1 MTLGAQLVLPLLLA
15 VWSAQASPSLYTS
28 YQNQRFAME
37 PQDQTAVVGARVT
50 LPCRVINKQGT
61 LQWTKDDFGLGT
73 SRDLSGFERYAM
85 VGSDEEGDY
94 SLDIYP
100 VMLDDDAKYQ
110 CQVSPGPEGQPAI
123 RSTFAGLTVLV
134 PPEAPKITQ
143 GDVIYATEDRRV
155 EIECVS
161 IGGKPAAEITWID
174 GLGNVLTDN
183 IEYTVI
189 PLPDLRRYT
198 AKSLLRLTPKKEHH
212 NTNFT
217 CQAQNTA
224 DRTYRSAKIRVEV
237 KYAPKVKV
245 NVIGSGSGS
254 AINAAAVAGSTV
266 GAVQRIVEHAQVRLE
281 CRADANPSDVRYRWY
296 INDEPII
303 GGQKTEM
310 VIRNVTRKFHDAIVK
325 CEVQNSVGKSED
337 SETLDISYAPS
348 FKQRPQSM
356 EADVGSIVSLNCEV
370 DSNPQPEIVWI
381 QHPSDRVVGTSS
393 NLTFSVSNE
402 TAGRYY
408 CKANVPGYAEI
419 SADAYVYLKG
429 SPSISSPRS
438 QYGLIGDTAR
448 IECFASS
455 VPRARHVSWTFNGHE
470 ISSESGHDYSIL
482 VDAMPGGV
490 KSTLIIRDSQT
501 HHYGKY
507 NCTVVNDYGNDV
519 AEIQLQPKNMA
530 FRCPMSD
537 VRASLLGLSVP
548 PCSMTNA
555 CPLVYTCLAAES
567 VSLLT
572 TIVVGISAVAALMLL
587 TFIMIIYFKCKKRT
601 KLPPADVISEHQ
613 ITKNGGVSC
622 KMEPGDRTSNY
633 SDLKV
638 DISGGYVPYG
648 DYSTHYSPPPQYL
661 TSCST
666 KSNGSSTILQNNHQN
681 QLQLQQQQQHHHHQ
695 QQQQQQQHHQQQQ
708 QQQQSVVQSVPMTF
722 LTNSSGGSLTGSI
735 IGAREIRQE
744 NGLPSL
750 QSTTASVVS
759 SSPNG
764 SCSNQSTATTTH
776 VVVPSSMALSVDPRY
791 SAIYGNPYLRTS
803 NSSLLPPPTAV

>member
-1 MTLGAQLVLPLLLA
+1 MLHTMQLLLLA
-15 VWSAQASPSLYTS
+15 TIVGMVRSSPYTS

-100 VMLDDDAKYQ
+100 VMLDDDARYQ

-143 GDVIYATEDRRV
+143 GDVIYATEDRKV

-161 IGGKPAAEITWID
+161 VGGKPAAEITWID

-189 PLPDLRRYT
+189 PLPDQRRFT
-198 AKSLLRLTPKKEHH
+198 AKSVLRLTPKKEHH
-212 NTNFT
+212 NTNFS

-245 NVIGSGSGS
+245 NVMGSLPGGAGGSVGGAGGS
-254 AINAAAVAGSTV
+254 VHMSTGS
-266 GAVQRIVEHAQVRLE
+266 RIVEHSQVRLE
-281 CRADANPSDVRYRWY
+281 CRADANPSDVRYRWF

-348 FKQRPQSM
+348 FRQRPQSM
-356 EADVGSIVSLNCEV
+356 EADVGSVVSLTCEV

-381 QHPSDRVVGTSS
+381 QHPSDRVVGTST

-429 SPSISSPRS
+429 SPAIGSQRT
-438 QYGLIGDTAR
+438 QYGLVGDTAR

-455 VPRARHVSWTFNGHE
+455 VPRARHVSWTFNGQE

-482 VDAMPGGV
+482 VDAVPGGV
-490 KSTLIIRDSQT
+490 KSTLIIRDSQAY
-501 HHYGKY
+501 HYGKY

-519 AEIQLQPKNMA
+519 AEIQLQAKK
-530 FRCPMSD
+530 
-537 VRASLLGLSVP
+537 
-548 PCSMTNA
+548 
-555 CPLVYTCLAAES
+555 S
-567 VSLLT
+567 VSLLM
-572 TIVVGISAVAALMLL
+572 TIVGGISVVAFLL
-587 TFIMIIYFKCKKRT
+587 VLTILVVVYIKCKKRT

-622 KMEPGDRTSNY
+622 KLEPGDRTSNY

-661 TSCST
+661 TTCST

-681 QLQLQQQQQHHHHQ
+681 QLQLQQQQQQSHHQ
-695 QQQQQQQHHQQQQ
+695 HHPQTTTL
-708 QQQQSVVQSVPMTF
+708 PMTF

-735 IGAREIRQE
+735 IGSREIRQD

-764 SCSNQSTATTTH
+764 SCSNQSTTAATTTTTH

-791 SAIYGNPYLRTS
+791 SAIYGNPYLRSS

>member
-1 MTLGAQLVLPLLLA
+1 MTSKRKAPLLLSLLLWLA
-15 VWSAQASPSLYTS
+15 CQVGVSTPTPTLYTN

-143 GDVIYATEDRRV
+143 GDVIHTTEDRKV
-155 EIECVS
+155 EIECISV
-161 IGGKPAAEITWID
+161 GGKPAAEITWID

-189 PLPDLRRYT
+189 PMPDLRRYT

-245 NVIGSGSGS
+245 NVIGTTAHGGAMTASG
-254 AINAAAVAGSTV
+254 AG
-266 GAVQRIVEHAQVRLE
+266 GGNVQRIVEHALVRLE
-281 CRADANPSDVRYRWY
+281 CRADANPADVRYRWY

-348 FKQRPQSM
+348 FKQRPQSL
-356 EADVGSIVSLNCEV
+356 EADVGSIVSLSCEV

-429 SPSISSPRS
+429 SPNIGSQRL

-448 IECFASS
+448 IECFANS
-455 VPRARHVSWTFNGHE
+455 VPRARHVSWTFNGQE

-482 VDAMPGGV
+482 VDAVPGGV
-490 KSTLIIRDSQT
+490 KSTLIIRDSQSY
-501 HHYGKY
+501 HYGKY

-519 AEIQLQPKNMA
+519 AEIELQSKKTISL
-530 FRCPMSD
+530 MSM
-537 VRASLLGLSVP
+537 VALSAAVCFVLLL
-548 PCSMTNA
+548 
-555 CPLVYTCLAAES
+555 
-567 VSLLT
+567 
-572 TIVVGISAVAALMLL
+572 
-587 TFIMIIYFKCKKRT
+587 IIIIHFYIKCKKRT

-622 KMEPGDRTSNY
+622 KLEPGDRTSNY

-681 QLQLQQQQQHHHHQ
+681 QLQLQQQQQQ
-695 QQQQQQQHHQQQQ
+695 QQQQHQQHHQQQQ
-708 QQQQSVVQSVPMTF
+708 QTVVQSVPMTF
-722 LTNSSGGSLTGSI
+722 LTSSGGGSLTGSI

-791 SAIYGNPYLRTS
+791 SAIYGNPYLRSS

>member
-1 MTLGAQLVLPLLLA
+1 MRGEVLSMPYLLLLA
-15 VWSAQASPSLYTS
+15 TLFGLARTSPYTS

-100 VMLDDDAKYQ
+100 VMLDDDARYQ

-134 PPEAPKITQ
+134 PPESPKITQ
-143 GDVIYATEDRRV
+143 GDVIYATEDRKV
-155 EIECVS
+155 EIECISV
-161 IGGKPAAEITWID
+161 GGKPAAEITWID

-183 IEYTVI
+183 IEYSVI

-198 AKSLLRLTPKKEHH
+198 AKSVLRLTPKKEHH

-224 DRTYRSAKIRVEV
+224 DRTYRSARIRVEV

-245 NVIGSGSGS
+245 NVMGTLPNGANTAGNGLVGGSPTSPSGS
-254 AINAAAVAGSTV
+254 
-266 GAVQRIVEHAQVRLE
+266 RIVEHSQVRLE
-281 CRADANPSDVRYRWY
+281 CRADANPSDVRYRWF

-348 FKQRPQSM
+348 FRQRPQSL
-356 EADVGSIVSLNCEV
+356 EADIGSVVSLSCEV

-381 QHPSDRVVGTSS
+381 QHPSDRVVGTST

-429 SPSISSPRS
+429 SPAISSQRS
-438 QYGLIGDTAR
+438 QYGLVGDTAR

-455 VPRARHVSWTFNGHE
+455 VPRARHVSWTFNGQE

-482 VDAMPGGV
+482 VDAVPGGV
-490 KSTLIIRDSQT
+490 KSTLIIRDSQAY
-501 HHYGKY
+501 HYGKY

-519 AEIQLQPKNMA
+519 AEIQLQAKK
-530 FRCPMSD
+530 
-537 VRASLLGLSVP
+537 
-548 PCSMTNA
+548 
-555 CPLVYTCLAAES
+555 S
-567 VSLLT
+567 VSLLM
-572 TIVVGISAVAALMLL
+572 TIVGGISVVAFLL
-587 TFIMIIYFKCKKRT
+587 VLTILIVVYIKCRRST
-601 KLPPADVISEHQ
+601 KLPQADVISEHQ

-622 KMEPGDRTSNY
+622 KLEPGDRTSNY

-661 TSCST
+661 TTCST

-681 QLQLQQQQQHHHHQ
+681 QLQLQQQQQSSHQQSQHQHHHQ
-695 QQQQQQQHHQQQQ
+695 TSNTQTL
-708 QQQQSVVQSVPMTF
+708 PMTF

-735 IGAREIRQE
+735 IGSREIRQD

-764 SCSNQSTATTTH
+764 SCSNQSTTTATTTH

-791 SAIYGNPYLRTS
+791 SAIYGNPYLRSS

>member
-1 MTLGAQLVLPLLLA
+1 MPCLLLLLLLA
-15 VWSAQASPSLYTS
+15 TLIGLARTSPYTS

-94 SLDIYP
+94 SLEIYP
-100 VMLDDDAKYQ
+100 VMLDDDARYQ

-143 GDVIYATEDRRV
+143 GDVIYATEDRKV
-155 EIECVS
+155 EIECISV
-161 IGGKPAAEITWID
+161 GGKPAAEITWID

-183 IEYTVI
+183 IEYSVI

-198 AKSLLRLTPKKEHH
+198 AKSVLRLTPKKEHH

-224 DRTYRSAKIRVEV
+224 DRTYRSARIRVEV

-245 NVIGSGSGS
+245 NVMGTLPGGANTATIGLGIGSPAPLGAASG
-254 AINAAAVAGSTV
+254 A
-266 GAVQRIVEHAQVRLE
+266 RIVEHSQVRLE
-281 CRADANPSDVRYRWY
+281 CRADANPSDVRYRWF

-325 CEVQNSVGKSED
+325 CEVQNAVGKSED

-348 FKQRPQSM
+348 FRQRPQSL
-356 EADVGSIVSLNCEV
+356 EADIGSVVSLSCEV

-381 QHPSDRVVGTSS
+381 QHPSDRVVGTST

-429 SPSISSPRS
+429 SPAISSQRS
-438 QYGLIGDTAR
+438 QYGLVGDTAR

-455 VPRARHVSWTFNGHE
+455 VPRARHVSWTFNGQE

-482 VDAMPGGV
+482 VDAVPGGV
-490 KSTLIIRDSQT
+490 KSTLIIRDSQAY
-501 HHYGKY
+501 HYGKY

-519 AEIQLQPKNMA
+519 AEIQLQAKK
-530 FRCPMSD
+530 
-537 VRASLLGLSVP
+537 
-548 PCSMTNA
+548 
-555 CPLVYTCLAAES
+555 S
-567 VSLLT
+567 VSLLM
-572 TIVVGISAVAALMLL
+572 TIVGGISVVAFLL
-587 TFIMIIYFKCKKRT
+587 VLTILIVVYIKCRRST
-601 KLPPADVISEHQ
+601 KLPQADVISEHQ

-622 KMEPGDRTSNY
+622 KLEPGDRTSNY

-661 TSCST
+661 TTCST

-681 QLQLQQQQQHHHHQ
+681 QLQLQQQQQQQGGHQGQHQHHHQ
-695 QQQQQQQHHQQQQ
+695 PPSTQTL
-708 QQQQSVVQSVPMTF
+708 PMTF

-735 IGAREIRQE
+735 IGSREIRQD

-764 SCSNQSTATTTH
+764 SCSNQSTTTATATTH

-791 SAIYGNPYLRTS
+791 SAIYGNPYLRSS

>member
-1 MTLGAQLVLPLLLA
+1 MFTIRREPVSLPWLLL
-15 VWSAQASPSLYTS
+15 VSALFGLARTSPYTS

-100 VMLDDDAKYQ
+100 VMLDDDARYQ

-134 PPEAPKITQ
+134 PPESPKITQ
-143 GDVIYATEDRRV
+143 GDVIYATEDRKV
-155 EIECVS
+155 EIECISV
-161 IGGKPAAEITWID
+161 GGKPAAEITWID

-183 IEYTVI
+183 IEYSVI

-198 AKSLLRLTPKKEHH
+198 AKSVLRLTPKKEHH

-224 DRTYRSAKIRVEV
+224 DRTYRSARIRVEV

-245 NVIGSGSGS
+245 NVMGTLPG
-254 AINAAAVAGSTV
+254 AANTAGLGGGNPSSL
-266 GAVQRIVEHAQVRLE
+266 GASSRIVEHSQVRLE
-281 CRADANPSDVRYRWY
+281 CRADANPSDVRYRWF

-348 FKQRPQSM
+348 FRQRPQSM
-356 EADVGSIVSLNCEV
+356 EADIGSVVSLSCEV

-381 QHPSDRVVGTSS
+381 QHPSDRVVGTST

-429 SPSISSPRS
+429 SPAISSQRS
-438 QYGLIGDTAR
+438 QYGLVGDTAR

-455 VPRARHVSWTFNGHE
+455 VPRARHVSWTFNGQE

-482 VDAMPGGV
+482 VDAVPGGV
-490 KSTLIIRDSQT
+490 KSTLIIRDSQAY
-501 HHYGKY
+501 HYGKY

-519 AEIQLQPKNMA
+519 AEIQLQAKK
-530 FRCPMSD
+530 
-537 VRASLLGLSVP
+537 
-548 PCSMTNA
+548 
-555 CPLVYTCLAAES
+555 S
-567 VSLLT
+567 VSLLM
-572 TIVVGISAVAALMLL
+572 TIVGGISVVAFLL
-587 TFIMIIYFKCKKRT
+587 VLTILIVVYIKCRRST
-601 KLPPADVISEHQ
+601 KLPQADVISEHQ

-622 KMEPGDRTSNY
+622 KLEPGDRTSNY

-661 TSCST
+661 TTCST

-681 QLQLQQQQQHHHHQ
+681 QLQLQQQQQGQHQHHHNQ
-695 QQQQQQQHHQQQQ
+695 PPNT
-708 QQQQSVVQSVPMTF
+708 QSLPMTF

-735 IGAREIRQE
+735 IGSREIRQD

-764 SCSNQSTATTTH
+764 SCSNQSTTTATTTH

-791 SAIYGNPYLRTS
+791 SAIYGNPYLRSS

>member
-1 MTLGAQLVLPLLLA
+1 MFTIPGAPVSMQWLLLTTLLGL
-15 VWSAQASPSLYTS
+15 VSTSPYTS

-100 VMLDDDAKYQ
+100 VMLDDDARYQ

-134 PPEAPKITQ
+134 PPESPKITQ
-143 GDVIYATEDRRV
+143 GDVIYATEDRKV

-161 IGGKPAAEITWID
+161 VGGKPAAEITWID

-183 IEYTVI
+183 IEYSVI

-198 AKSLLRLTPKKEHH
+198 AKSVLRLTPKKEHH

-224 DRTYRSAKIRVEV
+224 DRTYRSARIRVEV

-245 NVIGSGSGS
+245 NVMGSLPGAANTPASAGLGSPS
-254 AINAAAVAGSTV
+254 PL
-266 GAVQRIVEHAQVRLE
+266 GASSRIVEHSQVRLE
-281 CRADANPSDVRYRWY
+281 CRADANPSDVRYRWF

-348 FKQRPQSM
+348 FRQRPQSM
-356 EADVGSIVSLNCEV
+356 EADIGSVVSLSCEV

-381 QHPSDRVVGTSS
+381 QHPSDRVVGTST

-429 SPSISSPRS
+429 SPAISSQRS
-438 QYGLIGDTAR
+438 QYGLVGDTAR

-455 VPRARHVSWTFNGHE
+455 VPRARHVSWTFNGQE

-482 VDAMPGGV
+482 VDAVPGGV
-490 KSTLIIRDSQT
+490 KSTLIIRDSQAY
-501 HHYGKY
+501 HYGKY

-519 AEIQLQPKNMA
+519 AEIQLQAKK
-530 FRCPMSD
+530 
-537 VRASLLGLSVP
+537 
-548 PCSMTNA
+548 
-555 CPLVYTCLAAES
+555 S
-567 VSLLT
+567 VSLLM
-572 TIVVGISAVAALMLL
+572 TIVGGISVVAFLL
-587 TFIMIIYFKCKKRT
+587 VLTILIVVYIKCRRST
-601 KLPPADVISEHQ
+601 KLPQADVISEHQ

-622 KMEPGDRTSNY
+622 KLEPGDRTSNY

-661 TSCST
+661 TTCST

-681 QLQLQQQQQHHHHQ
+681 QLQLQQQQQSHQSHQSHHHQ
-695 QQQQQQQHHQQQQ
+695 PPNTQTL
-708 QQQQSVVQSVPMTF
+708 PMTF

-735 IGAREIRQE
+735 IGSREIRQD
-744 NGLPSL
+744 NGLPSM

-764 SCSNQSTATTTH
+764 SCSNQSTTTATTTH

-791 SAIYGNPYLRTS
+791 SAIYGNPYLRSS

>member
-1 MTLGAQLVLPLLLA
+1 MLDSMQLLLLA
-15 VWSAQASPSLYTS
+15 TLVGMGMVRSSPFTS
-28 YQNQRFAME
+28 YQNQRFALE

-100 VMLDDDAKYQ
+100 VMLDDDARYQ
-110 CQVSPGPEGQPAI
+110 CQVSPGPEAQPSI

-134 PPEAPKITQ
+134 PPESPKITQ
-143 GDVIYATEDRRV
+143 GDVIFATEDRKV

-161 IGGKPAAEITWID
+161 VGGKPAAEITWID

-189 PLPDLRRYT
+189 PLPDLRRFT
-198 AKSLLRLTPKKEHH
+198 AKSVLRLTPKKEHH

-245 NVIGSGSGS
+245 NVMGSLPGGASASAGGAGGAGGASG
-254 AINAAAVAGSTV
+254 VHFAG
-266 GAVQRIVEHAQVRLE
+266 ARIVEHSQVRLE
-281 CRADANPSDVRYRWY
+281 CRADANPSDVRYRWF

-348 FKQRPQSM
+348 FRQRPQSM
-356 EADVGSIVSLNCEV
+356 EADVGSVVSLGCEV

-381 QHPSDRVVGTSS
+381 QHPSDRVVGTST

-429 SPSISSPRS
+429 SPAIGSQRT
-438 QYGLIGDTAR
+438 QYGLVGDTAR

-455 VPRARHVSWTFNGHE
+455 VPRARHVSWTFNGQE

-482 VDAMPGGV
+482 VDAVPGGV
-490 KSTLIIRDSQT
+490 KSTLIIRDSQAY
-501 HHYGKY
+501 HYGKY

-519 AEIQLQPKNMA
+519 AEIQLQAKK
-530 FRCPMSD
+530 
-537 VRASLLGLSVP
+537 
-548 PCSMTNA
+548 
-555 CPLVYTCLAAES
+555 S
-567 VSLLT
+567 VSLLM
-572 TIVVGISAVAALMLL
+572 TIVGGISVVAFLL
-587 TFIMIIYFKCKKRT
+587 VLTILVVVYIKCKKRT

-622 KMEPGDRTSNY
+622 KLEPGDRTSNY

-661 TSCST
+661 TTCST

-681 QLQLQQQQQHHHHQ
+681 QLQLQQQQQVHQDRHPDRHHHQ
-695 QQQQQQQHHQQQQ
+695 PHHHQAANPQTL
-708 QQQQSVVQSVPMTF
+708 PMTF

-735 IGAREIRQE
+735 IGSREIRQE

-764 SCSNQSTATTTH
+764 SCSNQSTTAATTTTTTH
-776 VVVPSSMALSVDPRY
+776 VVVPGSMALSVDPRY
-791 SAIYGNPYLRTS
+791 SAIYGNPYLRSS

>member
-1 MTLGAQLVLPLLLA
+1 MLHTMQLLLLA
-15 VWSAQASPSLYTS
+15 TIVGMVRSSPYTS

-100 VMLDDDAKYQ
+100 VMLDDDARYQ

-143 GDVIYATEDRRV
+143 GDVIYATEDRKV

-161 IGGKPAAEITWID
+161 VGGKPAAEITWID

-189 PLPDLRRYT
+189 PLPDQRRFT
-198 AKSLLRLTPKKEHH
+198 AKSVLRLTPKKEHH
-212 NTNFT
+212 NTNFS

-245 NVIGSGSGS
+245 NVMGSLPG
-254 AINAAAVAGSTV
+254 
-266 GAVQRIVEHAQVRLE
+266 GAVGSVGGAGGGSVHMSTGSRIVEHSQVRLE
-281 CRADANPSDVRYRWY
+281 CRADANPSDVRYRWF

-348 FKQRPQSM
+348 FRQRPQSM
-356 EADVGSIVSLNCEV
+356 EADVGSVVSLTCEV

-381 QHPSDRVVGTSS
+381 QHPSDRVVGTST

-429 SPSISSPRS
+429 SPAIGSQRT
-438 QYGLIGDTAR
+438 QYGLVGDTAR

-455 VPRARHVSWTFNGHE
+455 VPRARHVSWTFNGQE

-482 VDAMPGGV
+482 VDAVPGGV
-490 KSTLIIRDSQT
+490 KSTLIIRDSQAY
-501 HHYGKY
+501 HYGKY

-519 AEIQLQPKNMA
+519 AEIQLQAKK
-530 FRCPMSD
+530 
-537 VRASLLGLSVP
+537 
-548 PCSMTNA
+548 
-555 CPLVYTCLAAES
+555 S
-567 VSLLT
+567 VSLLM
-572 TIVVGISAVAALMLL
+572 TIVGGISVVAFLL
-587 TFIMIIYFKCKKRT
+587 VLTILVVVYIKCKKRT

-622 KMEPGDRTSNY
+622 KLEPGDRTSNY

-661 TSCST
+661 TTCST

-681 QLQLQQQQQHHHHQ
+681 QLQLQQQQQQSHHQ
-695 QQQQQQQHHQQQQ
+695 HHPQTTTL
-708 QQQQSVVQSVPMTF
+708 PMTF

-735 IGAREIRQE
+735 IGSREIRQD

-764 SCSNQSTATTTH
+764 SCSNQSTTAATTTTTH

-791 SAIYGNPYLRTS
+791 SAIYGNPYLRSS

>member
-1 MTLGAQLVLPLLLA
+1 MLHTMQLLLLA
-15 VWSAQASPSLYTS
+15 TIVGMVRSSPYTS

-100 VMLDDDAKYQ
+100 VMLDDDARYQ

-143 GDVIYATEDRRV
+143 GDVIYATADRKV

-161 IGGKPAAEITWID
+161 VGGKPAAEITWID

-189 PLPDLRRYT
+189 PLPDQRRFT
-198 AKSLLRLTPKKEHH
+198 AKSVLRLTPKKEHH
-212 NTNFT
+212 NTNFS

-245 NVIGSGSGS
+245 NVMGSLPGGAGGSVGGAGGGS
-254 AINAAAVAGSTV
+254 VHMSTGS
-266 GAVQRIVEHAQVRLE
+266 RIVEHSQVRLE
-281 CRADANPSDVRYRWY
+281 CRADANPSDVRYRWF

-348 FKQRPQSM
+348 FRQRPQSM
-356 EADVGSIVSLNCEV
+356 EADVGSVVSLTCEV

-381 QHPSDRVVGTSS
+381 QHPSDRVVGTST

-429 SPSISSPRS
+429 SPAIGSQRT
-438 QYGLIGDTAR
+438 QYGLVGDTAR

-455 VPRARHVSWTFNGHE
+455 VPRARHVSWTFNGQE

-482 VDAMPGGV
+482 VDAVPGGV
-490 KSTLIIRDSQT
+490 KSTLIIRDSQAY
-501 HHYGKY
+501 HYGKY

-519 AEIQLQPKNMA
+519 AEIQLQAKK
-530 FRCPMSD
+530 
-537 VRASLLGLSVP
+537 
-548 PCSMTNA
+548 
-555 CPLVYTCLAAES
+555 S
-567 VSLLT
+567 VSLLM
-572 TIVVGISAVAALMLL
+572 TIVGGISVVAFLL
-587 TFIMIIYFKCKKRT
+587 VLTILVVVYIKCKKRT

-622 KMEPGDRTSNY
+622 KLEPGDRTSNY

-661 TSCST
+661 TTCST
-666 KSNGSSTILQNNHQN
+666 KSNGSSTIMQNNHQN
-681 QLQLQQQQQHHHHQ
+681 QLQLQQQQQQSHHQ
-695 QQQQQQQHHQQQQ
+695 HHTQTTTL
-708 QQQQSVVQSVPMTF
+708 PMTF

-735 IGAREIRQE
+735 IGSREIRQD

-764 SCSNQSTATTTH
+764 SCSNQSTTAATTTTTH

-791 SAIYGNPYLRTS
+791 SAIYGNPYLRSS

>member
-1 MTLGAQLVLPLLLA
+1 MLHTMQLLLLA
-15 VWSAQASPSLYTS
+15 TIVSMVRSSPYTS

-100 VMLDDDAKYQ
+100 VMLDDDARYQ

-143 GDVIYATEDRRV
+143 GDVIYATEDRKV

-161 IGGKPAAEITWID
+161 VGGKPAAEITWID

-189 PLPDLRRYT
+189 PLPDQRRFT
-198 AKSLLRLTPKKEHH
+198 AKSVLRLTPKKEHH
-212 NTNFT
+212 NTNFS

-245 NVIGSGSGS
+245 NVMGSLPGGAGGSVGGAGGS
-254 AINAAAVAGSTV
+254 VHMGTGS
-266 GAVQRIVEHAQVRLE
+266 RIVEHSQVRLE
-281 CRADANPSDVRYRWY
+281 CRADANPSDVRYRWF

-348 FKQRPQSM
+348 FRQRPQSM
-356 EADVGSIVSLNCEV
+356 EADVGSVVSLTCEV
-370 DSNPQPEIVWI
+370 DSNPQPEVVWI
-381 QHPSDRVVGTSS
+381 QHPSDRVVGTST

-429 SPSISSPRS
+429 SPAIGSQRT
-438 QYGLIGDTAR
+438 QYGLVGDTAR

-455 VPRARHVSWTFNGHE
+455 VPRARHVSWTFNGQE

-482 VDAMPGGV
+482 VDAVPGGV
-490 KSTLIIRDSQT
+490 KSTLIIRDSQAY
-501 HHYGKY
+501 HYGKY

-519 AEIQLQPKNMA
+519 AEIQLQAKK
-530 FRCPMSD
+530 
-537 VRASLLGLSVP
+537 
-548 PCSMTNA
+548 
-555 CPLVYTCLAAES
+555 S
-567 VSLLT
+567 VSLLM
-572 TIVVGISAVAALMLL
+572 TIVGGISVVAFLL
-587 TFIMIIYFKCKKRT
+587 VLTILVVVYIKCKKRT

-622 KMEPGDRTSNY
+622 KLEPGDRTSNY

-661 TSCST
+661 TTCST

-681 QLQLQQQQQHHHHQ
+681 QLQLQQQQQQSHHQ
-695 QQQQQQQHHQQQQ
+695 HHPQTTTL
-708 QQQQSVVQSVPMTF
+708 PMTF

-735 IGAREIRQE
+735 IGSREIRQD

-764 SCSNQSTATTTH
+764 SCSNQSTTAATTTTTH

-791 SAIYGNPYLRTS
+791 SAIYGNPYLRSS

>member
-1 MTLGAQLVLPLLLA
+1 MFTIPGAPVSMQWLLLA
-15 VWSAQASPSLYTS
+15 TLLGLVSTSPYTS

-100 VMLDDDAKYQ
+100 VMLDDDARYQ

-134 PPEAPKITQ
+134 PPESPKITQ
-143 GDVIYATEDRRV
+143 GDVIYATEDRKV

-161 IGGKPAAEITWID
+161 VGGKPAAEITWID
-174 GLGNVLTDN
+174 GLGNVITSDN
-183 IEYTVI
+183 IEYSVI

-198 AKSLLRLTPKKEHH
+198 AKSVLRLTPKKEHH

-224 DRTYRSAKIRVEV
+224 DRTYRSARIRVEV

-245 NVIGSGSGS
+245 NVMGSLPGAANTPASAGLGSPS
-254 AINAAAVAGSTV
+254 PL
-266 GAVQRIVEHAQVRLE
+266 GASSRIVEHSQVRLE
-281 CRADANPSDVRYRWY
+281 CRADANPSDVRYRWF

-348 FKQRPQSM
+348 FRQRPQSM
-356 EADVGSIVSLNCEV
+356 EADIGSVVSLSCEV

-381 QHPSDRVVGTSS
+381 QHPSDRVVGTST

-429 SPSISSPRS
+429 SPAISSQRS
-438 QYGLIGDTAR
+438 QYGLVGDTAR

-455 VPRARHVSWTFNGHE
+455 VPRARHVSWTFNGQE

-482 VDAMPGGV
+482 VDAVPGGV
-490 KSTLIIRDSQT
+490 KSTLIIRDSQAY
-501 HHYGKY
+501 HYGKY

-519 AEIQLQPKNMA
+519 AEIQLQAKK
-530 FRCPMSD
+530 
-537 VRASLLGLSVP
+537 
-548 PCSMTNA
+548 
-555 CPLVYTCLAAES
+555 S
-567 VSLLT
+567 VSLLM
-572 TIVVGISAVAALMLL
+572 TIVGGISVVAFLL
-587 TFIMIIYFKCKKRT
+587 VLTILIVVYIKCRRST
-601 KLPPADVISEHQ
+601 KLPQADVISEHQ

-622 KMEPGDRTSNY
+622 KLEPGDRTSNY

-661 TSCST
+661 TTCST

-681 QLQLQQQQQHHHHQ
+681 QLQLQQQQQSHQSHQSHHHQ
-695 QQQQQQQHHQQQQ
+695 PPNTQTL
-708 QQQQSVVQSVPMTF
+708 PMTF

-735 IGAREIRQE
+735 IGSREIRQD

-764 SCSNQSTATTTH
+764 SCSNQSTTTATTTH

-791 SAIYGNPYLRTS
+791 SAIYGNPYLRSS

>member
-1 MTLGAQLVLPLLLA
+1 MLMGVVEA
-15 VWSAQASPSLYTS
+15 VWATPSLYTS

-85 VGSDEEGDY
+85 VGSNEEGDY

-100 VMLDDDAKYQ
+100 VMLDDDARYQ
-110 CQVSPGPEGQPAI
+110 CQVSPGPDAQPAI

-143 GDVIYATEDRRV
+143 GDVIYATEDRKV

-245 NVIGSGSGS
+245 NVIGPGSGS
-254 AINAAAVAGSTV
+254 AIGSPSTSTSV
-266 GAVQRIVEHAQVRLE
+266 SGSVAVQRIVEHAQVRLE

-381 QHPSDRVVGTSS
+381 QHPSDRVVGTST

-429 SPSISSPRS
+429 SPSISSLRS
-438 QYGLIGDTAR
+438 QCGLVGDTAR

-455 VPRARHVSWTFNGHE
+455 VPRARHVSWTFNGQE

-482 VDAMPGGV
+482 VDAVPGGV
-490 KSTLIIRDSQT
+490 KSILIIRDSQAN
-501 HHYGKY
+501 HYGKY

-519 AEIQLQPKNMA
+519 AEIQLLPKK
-530 FRCPMSD
+530 
-537 VRASLLGLSVP
+537 
-548 PCSMTNA
+548 
-555 CPLVYTCLAAES
+555 S
-567 VSLLT
+567 VSLYMTEVYGLSMLAFVVVF
-572 TIVVGISAVAALMLL
+572 IVILIL
-587 TFIMIIYFKCKKRT
+587 IYLKFRKRT

-613 ITKNGGVSC
+613 NTKIGGVSC

-633 SDLKV
+633 SDLKL

-681 QLQLQQQQQHHHHQ
+681 QLQLQQQQQHQQQHNHHSHSHHQ
-695 QQQQQQQHHQQQQ
+695 QQQQQQQQQQTAG
-708 QQQQSVVQSVPMTF
+708 QSVPMTF

>member
-1 MTLGAQLVLPLLLA
+1 MTTKRKELQLMMMTMMKALLLCWLTVGVA
-15 VWSAQASPSLYTS
+15 RGSPSQYTS

-143 GDVIYATEDRRV
+143 GDVIYATEDRKV

-245 NVIGSGSGS
+245 NVIGTLAG
-254 AINAAAVAGSTV
+254 NNNVNVAPSTH

-303 GGQKTEM
+303 NGQKTEM

-356 EADVGSIVSLNCEV
+356 EADVGSVVSLNCEV

-438 QYGLIGDTAR
+438 QYGLVGDTAR

-455 VPRARHVSWTFNGHE
+455 VPRARHVSWTFNGQE

-482 VDAMPGGV
+482 VDAVPGGV

-501 HHYGKY
+501 YHYGKY

-519 AEIQLQPKNMA
+519 AEIQLQAKK
-530 FRCPMSD
+530 
-537 VRASLLGLSVP
+537 
-548 PCSMTNA
+548 
-555 CPLVYTCLAAES
+555 S
-567 VSLLT
+567 VSLLMT
-572 TIVVGISAVAALMLL
+572 VVGGISGVAVLMLV
-587 TFIMIIYFKCKKRT
+587 TIIIIIYFKCKKRT

-622 KMEPGDRTSNY
+622 KLEPGDRTSNY

-681 QLQLQQQQQHHHHQ
+681 QLQLQQQQQQQHQHQHQQHHHQ
-695 QQQQQQQHHQQQQ
+695 QQQQQQQTA
-708 QQQQSVVQSVPMTF
+708 VQSVPMTF

>member
-1 MTLGAQLVLPLLLA
+1 MTTKRKETTTMATTTTMTMTMTMTLMMKALLVLLT
-15 VWSAQASPSLYTS
+15 WSVDTASCSPSSLYTS

-143 GDVIYATEDRRV
+143 GDVIYATEDRKV

-245 NVIGSGSGS
+245 NVIGTTTSGSGHG
-254 AINAAAVAGSTV
+254 NGNGNGV
-266 GAVQRIVEHAQVRLE
+266 GNGNGNGITHPLGTGVVQRIVEHAQVRLE

-303 GGQKTEM
+303 NGQKTEM

-356 EADVGSIVSLNCEV
+356 EADVGSVVSLNCEV

-429 SPSISSPRS
+429 SPSISSQRT

-448 IECFASS
+448 IDCIASS
-455 VPRARHVSWTFNGHE
+455 VPRARHVSWTFNGQE

-482 VDAMPGGV
+482 VDAVPGGV
-490 KSTLIIRDSQT
+490 KSTLIIRDSQAY
-501 HHYGKY
+501 HYGKY

-519 AEIQLQPKNMA
+519 AEIQLQAKK
-530 FRCPMSD
+530 
-537 VRASLLGLSVP
+537 
-548 PCSMTNA
+548 
-555 CPLVYTCLAAES
+555 S
-567 VSLLT
+567 VSLLM
-572 TIVVGISAVAALMLL
+572 TIVGGISAVAILMVL
-587 TFIMIIYFKCKKRT
+587 TIIILIYFKCKKRT

-622 KMEPGDRTSNY
+622 KLEAGDRTSNY

-681 QLQLQQQQQHHHHQ
+681 QLQLQQQQQHHQ
-695 QQQQQQQHHQQQQ
+695 QQQQQ
-708 QQQQSVVQSVPMTF
+708 QQQQSTVQSVPMTF

>member
-1 MTLGAQLVLPLLLA
+1 MMQRHAMMRLMLPLPPLLLLLLLLTSVA
-15 VWSAQASPSLYTS
+15 DASPFTS

-100 VMLDDDAKYQ
+100 VMLDDDARYQ
-110 CQVSPGPEGQPAI
+110 CQVSPGPEAQPAI

-143 GDVIYATEDRRV
+143 GEVIYATEDRKV
-155 EIECVS
+155 EIECISV
-161 IGGKPAAEITWID
+161 GGKPAAEITWID

-183 IEYTVI
+183 IEYTVM

-198 AKSLLRLTPKKEHH
+198 AKSVLRLTPKKEHH

-224 DRTYRSAKIRVEV
+224 DRTYRSVKIRVEV

-245 NVIGSGSGS
+245 NVLPAG
-254 AINAAAVAGSTV
+254 AA
-266 GAVQRIVEHAQVRLE
+266 GAVGSINQRIVEHSQVRLE

-310 VIRNVTRKFHDAIVK
+310 IIRNVTRKFHDAIVK

-348 FKQRPQSM
+348 FRQRPQSL
-356 EADVGSIVSLNCEV
+356 EADIGSVVSLSCEV
-370 DSNPQPEIVWI
+370 DSNPQPDIVWI
-381 QHPSDRVVGTSS
+381 QHPSDRVVGTST

-408 CKANVPGYAEI
+408 CKVNVPGYAEI
-419 SADAYVYLKG
+419 TADAYVYLKG
-429 SPSISSPRS
+429 SPAIGSPRT
-438 QYGLIGDTAR
+438 QYGLVGDTAR

-455 VPRARHVSWTFNGHE
+455 VPRARHVSWTFNGQE

-482 VDAMPGGV
+482 VDAVPGGV
-490 KSTLIIRDSQT
+490 KSTLIIRDSQAY
-501 HHYGKY
+501 HYGKY

-519 AEIQLQPKNMA
+519 AEIQLQAKK
-530 FRCPMSD
+530 
-537 VRASLLGLSVP
+537 
-548 PCSMTNA
+548 
-555 CPLVYTCLAAES
+555 S
-567 VSLLT
+567 VSLLLT
-572 TIVVGISAVAALMLL
+572 IVGGTSVLAFLLLLTIVVVVYLR
-587 TFIMIIYFKCKKRT
+587 CKKRT

-622 KMEPGDRTSNY
+622 KLEPGDRTSNY

-661 TSCST
+661 TTCST

-681 QLQLQQQQQHHHHQ
+681 QLQLQQQQQQQQQHQGHQSHHHHQ
-695 QQQQQQQHHQQQQ
+695 TAPG
-708 QQQQSVVQSVPMTF
+708 QSLPMTF

-735 IGAREIRQE
+735 IGSREIRQE

-764 SCSNQSTATTTH
+764 SCSNQSTATATATATATTH

-791 SAIYGNPYLRTS
+791 SAIYGNPYLRSS

>member
-1 MTLGAQLVLPLLLA
+1 MLHTMQLLLLA
-15 VWSAQASPSLYTS
+15 TIVAMVSSSPYTS

-100 VMLDDDAKYQ
+100 VMLDDDARYQ

-143 GDVIYATEDRRV
+143 GEVIYATEDRKV

-161 IGGKPAAEITWID
+161 VGGKPAAEITWID
-174 GLGNVLTDN
+174 GLGTVLTDN

-189 PLPDLRRYT
+189 PLPDQRRFT
-198 AKSLLRLTPKKEHH
+198 AKSVLRLTPKKEHH
-212 NTNFT
+212 NTNFS

-245 NVIGSGSGS
+245 NVMGSLPGGAGGSVGGAGGS
-254 AINAAAVAGSTV
+254 AHVSTGS
-266 GAVQRIVEHAQVRLE
+266 RIVEHSQVRLE
-281 CRADANPSDVRYRWY
+281 CRADANPSDVRYRWF

-348 FKQRPQSM
+348 FRQRPQSM
-356 EADVGSIVSLNCEV
+356 EADVGSVVSLTCEV

-381 QHPSDRVVGTSS
+381 QHPSDRVVGTST

-429 SPSISSPRS
+429 SPAIGSQRT
-438 QYGLIGDTAR
+438 QYGLVGDTAR

-455 VPRARHVSWTFNGHE
+455 VPRARHVSWTFNGQE

-482 VDAMPGGV
+482 VDAVPGGV
-490 KSTLIIRDSQT
+490 KSTLIIRDSQAY
-501 HHYGKY
+501 HYGKY

-519 AEIQLQPKNMA
+519 AEIQLQAKK
-530 FRCPMSD
+530 
-537 VRASLLGLSVP
+537 
-548 PCSMTNA
+548 
-555 CPLVYTCLAAES
+555 S
-567 VSLLT
+567 VSLLM
-572 TIVVGISAVAALMLL
+572 TIVGGISVVAFLL
-587 TFIMIIYFKCKKRT
+587 VLTILVVVYIKCKKRT

-622 KMEPGDRTSNY
+622 KLEPGDRTSNY

-661 TSCST
+661 TTCST

-681 QLQLQQQQQHHHHQ
+681 QLQLQQQQQQQHSHHQ
-695 QQQQQQQHHQQQQ
+695 HHPQTTTL
-708 QQQQSVVQSVPMTF
+708 PMTF

-735 IGAREIRQE
+735 IGSREIRQD

-764 SCSNQSTATTTH
+764 SCSNQSTTAAATTTTTH

-791 SAIYGNPYLRTS
+791 SAIYGNPYLRSS

>member
-1 MTLGAQLVLPLLLA
+1 MLQAMQLLLLA
-15 VWSAQASPSLYTS
+15 TIVGLVRSSPYTS

-100 VMLDDDAKYQ
+100 VMLDDDARYQ
-110 CQVSPGPEGQPAI
+110 CQVSPGPEAQPAI

-143 GDVIYATEDRRV
+143 GEVIYATEDRKV
-155 EIECVS
+155 EIECISV
-161 IGGKPAAEITWID
+161 GGKPAAEITWID
-174 GLGNVLTDN
+174 GQSNVLTDN

-189 PLPDLRRYT
+189 PLPDQRRFT
-198 AKSLLRLTPKKEHH
+198 AKSVLRLTPKKEHH
-212 NTNFT
+212 NTSFT

-245 NVIGSGSGS
+245 NVMGSLPGGGAGASLGGAGAGVHMGTGS
-254 AINAAAVAGSTV
+254 
-266 GAVQRIVEHAQVRLE
+266 RIVEHSQVRLE
-281 CRADANPSDVRYRWY
+281 CRADANPSDVRYRWF

-348 FKQRPQSM
+348 FRQRPQSM
-356 EADVGSIVSLNCEV
+356 EADVGSVVSLSCEV

-381 QHPSDRVVGTSS
+381 QHPSDRVVGTST

-429 SPSISSPRS
+429 SPAIGSQRT
-438 QYGLIGDTAR
+438 QYGLVGDTAR

-455 VPRARHVSWTFNGHE
+455 VPRARHVSWTFNGQE

-482 VDAMPGGV
+482 VDAVPGGV
-490 KSTLIIRDSQT
+490 KSTLIIRESQAY
-501 HHYGKY
+501 HYGKY

-519 AEIQLQPKNMA
+519 AEIQLQAKK
-530 FRCPMSD
+530 
-537 VRASLLGLSVP
+537 
-548 PCSMTNA
+548 
-555 CPLVYTCLAAES
+555 S
-567 VSLLT
+567 VSLLM
-572 TIVVGISAVAALMLL
+572 TIVGGISVVAFLL
-587 TFIMIIYFKCKKRT
+587 VLTILVVVYIKCKKRT

-622 KMEPGDRTSNY
+622 KLEAGDRTSNY

-661 TSCST
+661 TTCST

-681 QLQLQQQQQHHHHQ
+681 QMQLQ
-695 QQQQQQQHHQQQQ
+695 QQQQ
-708 QQQQSVVQSVPMTF
+708 QQQQSHQGHHHHHQTSNPLTATTTLPMTF

-735 IGAREIRQE
+735 IGSREIRQD

-764 SCSNQSTATTTH
+764 SCSNQSTAAATTTTTH

-791 SAIYGNPYLRTS
+791 SAIYGNPYLRSS

>member
-1 MTLGAQLVLPLLLA
+1 MLHMMQLLLLA
-15 VWSAQASPSLYTS
+15 MVVGMVRTSPYTS

-100 VMLDDDAKYQ
+100 VMLDDDARYQ
-110 CQVSPGPEGQPAI
+110 CQVSPGPEAQPAI

-143 GDVIYATEDRRV
+143 GDVIYATEDRKV

-189 PLPDLRRYT
+189 TLPDQRRFT
-198 AKSLLRLTPKKEHH
+198 AKSVLRLTPKKEHH
-212 NTNFT
+212 NTNFS

-224 DRTYRSAKIRVEV
+224 DRTYRTAKIRVEV

-245 NVIGSGSGS
+245 NVIGSLPGG
-254 AINAAAVAGSTV
+254 ANGGLVGGGG
-266 GAVQRIVEHAQVRLE
+266 GAVHLGTGSRIVEHSQVRLE
-281 CRADANPSDVRYRWY
+281 CRADANPSDVRYRWF

-348 FKQRPQSM
+348 FRQRPQSM
-356 EADVGSIVSLNCEV
+356 EADVGSVVSLTCEV

-381 QHPSDRVVGTSS
+381 QHPSDRVVGTST

-429 SPSISSPRS
+429 SPSISSQRT
-438 QYGLIGDTAR
+438 QYGLVGDTAR

-455 VPRARHVSWTFNGHE
+455 VPRARHVSWTFNGQE

-482 VDAMPGGV
+482 VDAVPGGV
-490 KSTLIIRDSQT
+490 KSTLIIRDSQAY
-501 HHYGKY
+501 HYGKY

-519 AEIQLQPKNMA
+519 AEIQLQAKK
-530 FRCPMSD
+530 
-537 VRASLLGLSVP
+537 
-548 PCSMTNA
+548 
-555 CPLVYTCLAAES
+555 S
-567 VSLLT
+567 VSLLM
-572 TIVVGISAVAALMLL
+572 TIVGGISVVAFLL
-587 TFIMIIYFKCKKRT
+587 VLTILVVVYIKCKKRT

-622 KMEPGDRTSNY
+622 KLEPGDRTSNY

-661 TSCST
+661 TTCST

-681 QLQLQQQQQHHHHQ
+681 QLQLQQQQQSHQSHHQHHHQ
-695 QQQQQQQHHQQQQ
+695 GSNPQTTTL
-708 QQQQSVVQSVPMTF
+708 PMTF

-735 IGAREIRQE
+735 IGSREIRQD

-764 SCSNQSTATTTH
+764 SCSNQSTTAATTTTTH

-791 SAIYGNPYLRTS
+791 SAIYGNPYLRSS

>member
-1 MTLGAQLVLPLLLA
+1 MKALLVCWLTVGVA
-15 VWSAQASPSLYTS
+15 RCSPSQYTS

-143 GDVIYATEDRRV
+143 GDVIYATEDRKV

-198 AKSLLRLTPKKEHH
+198 AKSVLRLSPKKEHH

-245 NVIGSGSGS
+245 NVIGSS
-254 AINAAAVAGSTV
+254 AGNSYVGQQT

-303 GGQKTEM
+303 NGQKTEM

-348 FKQRPQSM
+348 FRQRPQSM
-356 EADVGSIVSLNCEV
+356 EADVGSVVSLNCEV
-370 DSNPQPEIVWI
+370 DSNPQPEIFWI

-429 SPSISSPRS
+429 SPSISSQRF
-438 QYGLIGDTAR
+438 QYGLVGDTAR

-455 VPRARHVSWTFNGHE
+455 VPRARHVSWTFNGQE

-482 VDAMPGGV
+482 VDAVPGGV

-501 HHYGKY
+501 YHYGKY

-519 AEIQLQPKNMA
+519 AEIQLQ
-530 FRCPMSD
+530 
-537 VRASLLGLSVP
+537 
-548 PCSMTNA
+548 
-555 CPLVYTCLAAES
+555 AEKS
-567 VSLLT
+567 VSVLM
-572 TIVVGISAVAALMLL
+572 TIVVGISGVAILMVL
-587 TFIMIIYFKCKKRT
+587 TIIILIYFKCKKRT

-681 QLQLQQQQQHHHHQ
+681 QLQQQQQHQQHHHQ
-695 QQQQQQQHHQQQQ
+695 QQQQQQQQQQTA
-708 QQQQSVVQSVPMTF
+708 VQSVPMTF

>member
-1 MTLGAQLVLPLLLA
+1 MFTLRGAPVSMQWLLLA
-15 VWSAQASPSLYTS
+15 ALFGLARTSPYTS

-94 SLDIYP
+94 SLEIYP
-100 VMLDDDAKYQ
+100 VMLDDDARYQ

-134 PPEAPKITQ
+134 PPESPKITQ
-143 GDVIYATEDRRV
+143 GDVIYATEDRKV
-155 EIECVS
+155 EIECISV
-161 IGGKPAAEITWID
+161 GGKPAAEITWID

-183 IEYTVI
+183 IEYSVI
-189 PLPDLRRYT
+189 PLPDLRRFT
-198 AKSLLRLTPKKEHH
+198 AKSVLRLTPKKEHH
-212 NTNFT
+212 NTSFT

-224 DRTYRSAKIRVEV
+224 DRTYRSARIRVEV

-245 NVIGSGSGS
+245 NVMGSQPG
-254 AINAAAVAGSTV
+254 AVAV
-266 GAVQRIVEHAQVRLE
+266 GGVSQVPLGAASSLRIVEHSQVRLE
-281 CRADANPSDVRYRWY
+281 CRADANPSDVRYRWF

-337 SETLDISYAPS
+337 SETLDISYPPS
-348 FKQRPQSM
+348 FRQRPQSM
-356 EADVGSIVSLNCEV
+356 EADIGSVVSLSCEV
-370 DSNPQPEIVWI
+370 DSNPPAEIVWI
-381 QHPSDRVVGTSS
+381 QHPSDRVVGTST

-429 SPSISSPRS
+429 SPAISSQRS
-438 QYGLIGDTAR
+438 QYGLVGDTAR

-455 VPRARHVSWTFNGHE
+455 VPRARHVSWTFNGQE

-482 VDAMPGGV
+482 VDAVPGGV
-490 KSTLIIRDSQT
+490 KSTLIIRDSQAY
-501 HHYGKY
+501 HYGKY

-519 AEIQLQPKNMA
+519 AEIQLQAKK
-530 FRCPMSD
+530 
-537 VRASLLGLSVP
+537 
-548 PCSMTNA
+548 
-555 CPLVYTCLAAES
+555 S
-567 VSLLT
+567 VSLLM
-572 TIVVGISAVAALMLL
+572 TIVGGISVVAFLL
-587 TFIMIIYFKCKKRT
+587 VLTILIVVYIKCRRST
-601 KLPPADVISEHQ
+601 KLPQADVISEHQ

-622 KMEPGDRTSNY
+622 KLEPGDRTSNY

-661 TSCST
+661 TTCST

-681 QLQLQQQQQHHHHQ
+681 QLQLQQQQQQQSHQSHHHHQ
-695 QQQQQQQHHQQQQ
+695 PPNTQTL
-708 QQQQSVVQSVPMTF
+708 PMTF

-735 IGAREIRQE
+735 IGSREIRQD

-764 SCSNQSTATTTH
+764 SCSNQSTTTATTTH

-791 SAIYGNPYLRTS
+791 SAIYGNPYLRSS

>member
-1 MTLGAQLVLPLLLA
+1 MLHTMQLLLLA
-15 VWSAQASPSLYTS
+15 TIVGIVRSSPYTS

-100 VMLDDDAKYQ
+100 VMLDDDARYQ

-143 GDVIYATEDRRV
+143 GDVIYATEDRKV

-161 IGGKPAAEITWID
+161 VGGKPAAEITWID

-189 PLPDLRRYT
+189 PLPDQRRFT
-198 AKSLLRLTPKKEHH
+198 AKSVLRLTPKKEHH
-212 NTNFT
+212 NTNFS

-245 NVIGSGSGS
+245 NVMGSLPG
-254 AINAAAVAGSTV
+254 
-266 GAVQRIVEHAQVRLE
+266 GAVGSVGGAGGGSVHMSTGSRIVEHSQVRLE
-281 CRADANPSDVRYRWY
+281 CRADANPSDVRYRWF

-348 FKQRPQSM
+348 FRQRPQSM
-356 EADVGSIVSLNCEV
+356 EADVGSVVSLTCEV

-381 QHPSDRVVGTSS
+381 QHPSDRVVGTST

-429 SPSISSPRS
+429 SPAIGSQRT
-438 QYGLIGDTAR
+438 QYGLVGDTAR

-455 VPRARHVSWTFNGHE
+455 VPRARHVSWTFNGQE

-482 VDAMPGGV
+482 VDAVPGGV
-490 KSTLIIRDSQT
+490 KSTLIIRDSQAY
-501 HHYGKY
+501 HYGKY

-519 AEIQLQPKNMA
+519 AEIQLQAKK
-530 FRCPMSD
+530 
-537 VRASLLGLSVP
+537 
-548 PCSMTNA
+548 
-555 CPLVYTCLAAES
+555 S
-567 VSLLT
+567 VSLLM
-572 TIVVGISAVAALMLL
+572 TIVGGISVVAFLL
-587 TFIMIIYFKCKKRT
+587 VLTILVVVYIKCKKRT

-622 KMEPGDRTSNY
+622 KLEPGDRTSNY

-661 TSCST
+661 TTCST

-681 QLQLQQQQQHHHHQ
+681 QLQLQQQQQQSHHQ
-695 QQQQQQQHHQQQQ
+695 HHPQTTTL
-708 QQQQSVVQSVPMTF
+708 PMTF

-735 IGAREIRQE
+735 IGSREIRQD

-764 SCSNQSTATTTH
+764 SCSNQSTTAATTTTTH

-791 SAIYGNPYLRTS
+791 SAIYGNPYLRSS

>member
-1 MTLGAQLVLPLLLA
+1 MTLMKALLLLLT
-15 VWSAQASPSLYTS
+15 WSVDTARGSPSLYTS

-143 GDVIYATEDRRV
+143 GDVIYATEDRKV

-212 NTNFT
+212 NTSFT

-245 NVIGSGSGS
+245 NVIGTTTT
-254 AINAAAVAGSTV
+254 AAATGLTGHSLGTAG
-266 GAVQRIVEHAQVRLE
+266 GAQRIVEHAQVRLE

-296 INDEPII
+296 INDEPFTN
-303 GGQKTEM
+303 GQKTEM

-348 FKQRPQSM
+348 FKQRPQSL
-356 EADVGSIVSLNCEV
+356 EADVGSVVSLSCEV
-370 DSNPQPEIVWI
+370 DSNPLAEIVWI

-429 SPSISSPRS
+429 SPSISSQRT
-438 QYGLIGDTAR
+438 QYGLVGDTAR
-448 IECFASS
+448 IDCIASS
-455 VPRARHVSWTFNGHE
+455 VPRARHVSWTFNGQE

-482 VDAMPGGV
+482 VDAVPGGV
-490 KSTLIIRDSQT
+490 KSTLIIRDSQGY
-501 HHYGKY
+501 HYGRY

-519 AEIQLQPKNMA
+519 AEIQLQAKK
-530 FRCPMSD
+530 
-537 VRASLLGLSVP
+537 
-548 PCSMTNA
+548 
-555 CPLVYTCLAAES
+555 S
-567 VSLLT
+567 VSLMMT
-572 TIVVGISAVAALMLL
+572 VVGGISAVAILMVFTIVVL
-587 TFIMIIYFKCKKRT
+587 IYFRCKKRT

-622 KMEPGDRTSNY
+622 KLEAGDRTSNY

-681 QLQLQQQQQHHHHQ
+681 QLQLQQQQQQQQHHHQ
-695 QQQQQQQHHQQQQ
+695 QQQQQQQ
-708 QQQQSVVQSVPMTF
+708 QQSGAVQSMPMTF

-791 SAIYGNPYLRTS
+791 SAIYGNPYLRSS

>member
-1 MTLGAQLVLPLLLA
+1 MTTKRKEQERGGMDKHFALATLLLLVLVGVDA
-15 VWSAQASPSLYTS
+15 AGATPSLYTS

-61 LQWTKDDFGLGT
+61 LQWTKDDFCLGT
-73 SRDLSGFERYAM
+73 SRDLSGFGRYGM

-123 RSTFAGLTVLV
+123 RSTFAALTVLV

-254 AINAAAVAGSTV
+254 ASGSV
-266 GAVQRIVEHAQVRLE
+266 SGSAIGAVQRIVEHAQVRLE

-356 EADVGSIVSLNCEV
+356 EADFGSIVSLNCEV
-370 DSNPQPEIVWI
+370 DSNPPPEIVWI

-429 SPSISSPRS
+429 SPSISSQRS
-438 QYGLIGDTAR
+438 QYGLVGDTAR

-455 VPRARHVSWTFNGHE
+455 VPRARHVSWTFNGQE

-482 VDAMPGGV
+482 VDAVPGGV
-490 KSTLIIRDSQT
+490 KSTLIIRDSQDY
-501 HHYGKY
+501 HYGKY

-519 AEIQLQPKNMA
+519 AEIQLQPKETVA
-530 FRCPMSD
+530 
-537 VRASLLGLSVP
+537 LLK
-548 PCSMTNA
+548 
-555 CPLVYTCLAAES
+555 
-567 VSLLT
+567 
-572 TIVVGISAVAALMLL
+572 TIVGISAVAFFILML
-587 TFIMIIYFKCKKRT
+587 TIIIVIYFKCKKRT

-622 KMEPGDRTSNY
+622 KMEAGDRTSNY

-681 QLQLQQQQQHHHHQ
+681 QLQLQQQQQQQHQHHHHQ
-695 QQQQQQQHHQQQQ
+695 QQQQQQQ
-708 QQQQSVVQSVPMTF
+708 QQSAVQSVPMTF

-735 IGAREIRQE
+735 IGGREIRQE

>member
-1 MTLGAQLVLPLLLA
+1 SMWTRQLLVLATLLGLA
-15 VWSAQASPSLYTS
+15 WTSPYTS

-73 SRDLSGFERYAM
+73 SRDLGGFERYAM

-110 CQVSPGPEGQPAI
+110 CQVSPGPEGQPSI

-143 GDVIYATEDRRV
+143 GDVIYATEDRKV

-161 IGGKPAAEITWID
+161 VGGKPAAEITWID

-198 AKSLLRLTPKKEHH
+198 AKSVLRLTPKKEHH

-245 NVIGSGSGS
+245 NVIGLLPGSVSVSGSGS
-254 AINAAAVAGSTV
+254 GSGSVAVSGSVSATIPTIPSS
-266 GAVQRIVEHAQVRLE
+266 RIVEHSQVRLE
-281 CRADANPSDVRYRWY
+281 CRADANPGDVRYRWF
-296 INDEPII
+296 INDEPIN

-348 FKQRPQSM
+348 FRQRPQSM
-356 EADVGSIVSLNCEV
+356 EADVGSVVSLSCEV
-370 DSNPQPEIVWI
+370 DSNPPAEIVWI
-381 QHPSDRVVGTSS
+381 QHPSDRVVGTST

-419 SADAYVYLKG
+419 SADAFVYLKG
-429 SPSISSPRS
+429 SPAISSPRS
-438 QYGLIGDTAR
+438 QYGLVGDTAR

-455 VPRARHVSWTFNGHE
+455 VPRARHVSWTFNGQE
-470 ISSESGHDYSIL
+470 ISAESGHDYSIL
-482 VDAMPGGV
+482 VDAVPGGV
-490 KSTLIIRDSQT
+490 KSTLIIRESQAY
-501 HHYGKY
+501 HYGKY

-519 AEIQLQPKNMA
+519 AEIQLQAKK
-530 FRCPMSD
+530 
-537 VRASLLGLSVP
+537 
-548 PCSMTNA
+548 
-555 CPLVYTCLAAES
+555 S
-567 VSLLT
+567 VSLLMT
-572 TIVVGISAVAALMLL
+572 VVGGISVVALLLVLTILIVVYIR
-587 TFIMIIYFKCKKRT
+587 CKRRT

-622 KMEPGDRTSNY
+622 KLEPGDRTSNY

-661 TSCST
+661 TTCST

-681 QLQLQQQQQHHHHQ
+681 QLVVQ
-695 QQQQQQQHHQQQQ
+695 QQQQQQNQQNHHHQHHTQTL
-708 QQQQSVVQSVPMTF
+708 PMTF

-735 IGAREIRQE
+735 IGSREIRQE

-764 SCSNQSTATTTH
+764 SCSNQSTTAAATATTH

-791 SAIYGNPYLRTS
+791 SAIYGNPYLRSS

>member
-1 MTLGAQLVLPLLLA
+1 MLHTMQLLLLA
-15 VWSAQASPSLYTS
+15 TIVGMVRSSPYTS

-100 VMLDDDAKYQ
+100 VMLDDDARYQ

-143 GDVIYATEDRRV
+143 GDVIYATEDRKV

-161 IGGKPAAEITWID
+161 VGGKPAAEITWID

-189 PLPDLRRYT
+189 PLPDQRRFT
-198 AKSLLRLTPKKEHH
+198 AKSVLRLTPKKEHH
-212 NTNFT
+212 NTNFS

-245 NVIGSGSGS
+245 NVMGSLPG
-254 AINAAAVAGSTV
+254 
-266 GAVQRIVEHAQVRLE
+266 GAVGSIGGAGGGSVHMSTGSRIVEHSQVRLE
-281 CRADANPSDVRYRWY
+281 CRADANPSDVRYRWF

-348 FKQRPQSM
+348 FRQRPQSM
-356 EADVGSIVSLNCEV
+356 EADVGSVVSLTCEV

-381 QHPSDRVVGTSS
+381 QHPSDRVVGTST

-429 SPSISSPRS
+429 SPAIGSQRT
-438 QYGLIGDTAR
+438 QYGLVGDTAR

-455 VPRARHVSWTFNGHE
+455 VPRARHVSWTFNGQE

-482 VDAMPGGV
+482 VDAVPGGV
-490 KSTLIIRDSQT
+490 KSTLIIRDSQAY
-501 HHYGKY
+501 HYGKY

-519 AEIQLQPKNMA
+519 AEIQLQAKK
-530 FRCPMSD
+530 
-537 VRASLLGLSVP
+537 
-548 PCSMTNA
+548 
-555 CPLVYTCLAAES
+555 S
-567 VSLLT
+567 VSLLM
-572 TIVVGISAVAALMLL
+572 TIVGGISVVAFLL
-587 TFIMIIYFKCKKRT
+587 VLTILVVVYIKCKKRT

-622 KMEPGDRTSNY
+622 KLEPGDRTSNY

-661 TSCST
+661 TTCST

-681 QLQLQQQQQHHHHQ
+681 QLQLQQQQQQSHHQ
-695 QQQQQQQHHQQQQ
+695 HHPQTTTL
-708 QQQQSVVQSVPMTF
+708 PMTF

-735 IGAREIRQE
+735 IGSREIRQD

-764 SCSNQSTATTTH
+764 SCSNQSTTAATTTTTH

-791 SAIYGNPYLRTS
+791 SAIYGNPYLRSS

>member
-1 MTLGAQLVLPLLLA
+1 MLHTMQLLLLA
-15 VWSAQASPSLYTS
+15 TIVGMVRSSPYTS

-100 VMLDDDAKYQ
+100 VMLDDDARYQ

-143 GDVIYATEDRRV
+143 GDVIYATEDRKV

-161 IGGKPAAEITWID
+161 VGGKPAAEITWID

-189 PLPDLRRYT
+189 PLPDQRRFT
-198 AKSLLRLTPKKEHH
+198 AKSVLRLTPKKEHH
-212 NTNFT
+212 NTNFS

-245 NVIGSGSGS
+245 NVMGSLPGGAGGSVGGAGGGS
-254 AINAAAVAGSTV
+254 VHMSTGS
-266 GAVQRIVEHAQVRLE
+266 RIVEHSQVRLE
-281 CRADANPSDVRYRWY
+281 CRADANPSDVRYRWF

-348 FKQRPQSM
+348 FRQRPQSM
-356 EADVGSIVSLNCEV
+356 EADVGSVVSLTCEV

-381 QHPSDRVVGTSS
+381 QHPSDRVVGTST

-429 SPSISSPRS
+429 SPAIGSQRT
-438 QYGLIGDTAR
+438 QYGLVGDTAR

-455 VPRARHVSWTFNGHE
+455 VPRARHVSWTFNGQE

-482 VDAMPGGV
+482 VDAVPGGV
-490 KSTLIIRDSQT
+490 KSTLIIRDSQAY
-501 HHYGKY
+501 HYGKY

-519 AEIQLQPKNMA
+519 AEIQLQAKK
-530 FRCPMSD
+530 
-537 VRASLLGLSVP
+537 
-548 PCSMTNA
+548 
-555 CPLVYTCLAAES
+555 S
-567 VSLLT
+567 VSLLM
-572 TIVVGISAVAALMLL
+572 TIVGGISVVAFLL
-587 TFIMIIYFKCKKRT
+587 VLTILVVVYIKCKKRT

-622 KMEPGDRTSNY
+622 KLEPGDRTSNY

-661 TSCST
+661 TTCST
-666 KSNGSSTILQNNHQN
+666 KSNGSSTIMQNNHQN
-681 QLQLQQQQQHHHHQ
+681 QLQLQQQQQQSHHQ
-695 QQQQQQQHHQQQQ
+695 HHTQTTTL
-708 QQQQSVVQSVPMTF
+708 PMTF

-735 IGAREIRQE
+735 IGSREIRQD

-764 SCSNQSTATTTH
+764 SCSNQSTTAATTTTTH

-791 SAIYGNPYLRTS
+791 SAIYGNPYLRSS

>member
-1 MTLGAQLVLPLLLA
+1 MLHTMQLLLLA
-15 VWSAQASPSLYTS
+15 TIVSMVRSSPYTS

-100 VMLDDDAKYQ
+100 VMLDDDARYQ

-143 GDVIYATEDRRV
+143 GDVMYATEDRKV

-161 IGGKPAAEITWID
+161 VGGKPAAEITWID

-189 PLPDLRRYT
+189 PLPDQRRFT
-198 AKSLLRLTPKKEHH
+198 AKSVLRLTPKKEHH
-212 NTNFT
+212 NTNFS

-245 NVIGSGSGS
+245 YVMGSLPAGAGGSVGG
-254 AINAAAVAGSTV
+254 AAGSVHMGT
-266 GAVQRIVEHAQVRLE
+266 GSRIVEHSQVRLE
-281 CRADANPSDVRYRWY
+281 CRADANPSDVRYRWF

-348 FKQRPQSM
+348 FRQRPQSM
-356 EADVGSIVSLNCEV
+356 EADVGSVVSLTCEV

-381 QHPSDRVVGTSS
+381 QHPSDRVVGTST

-429 SPSISSPRS
+429 SPAIGSQRT
-438 QYGLIGDTAR
+438 QYGLVGDTAR

-455 VPRARHVSWTFNGHE
+455 VPRARHVSWTFNGQE

-482 VDAMPGGV
+482 VDAVPGGV
-490 KSTLIIRDSQT
+490 KSTLIIRDSQAY
-501 HHYGKY
+501 HYGKY

-519 AEIQLQPKNMA
+519 AEIQLQAKK
-530 FRCPMSD
+530 
-537 VRASLLGLSVP
+537 
-548 PCSMTNA
+548 
-555 CPLVYTCLAAES
+555 S
-567 VSLLT
+567 VSLLM
-572 TIVVGISAVAALMLL
+572 TIVGGISVVAFLL
-587 TFIMIIYFKCKKRT
+587 VLTILVVVYIKCKKRT

-622 KMEPGDRTSNY
+622 KLEPGDRTSNY

-661 TSCST
+661 TTCST

-681 QLQLQQQQQHHHHQ
+681 QLQLQQQQQQSHHQ
-695 QQQQQQQHHQQQQ
+695 HHPQTTTL
-708 QQQQSVVQSVPMTF
+708 PMTF

-735 IGAREIRQE
+735 IGSREIRQD

-764 SCSNQSTATTTH
+764 SCSNQSTTAATTATTH

-791 SAIYGNPYLRTS
+791 SAIYGNPYLRSS